1 MRRIKLVL
9 AMAAVLVG
17 MLALQAGP
25 AMADDEDCDFRER
38 GNRDDVVV
46 CRDDGDR
53 EVFEADDFYYDDDF
67 FLDVDDSFY
76 YSPFLYYSPFFY
88 IEEID
93 IDCDEIDDD
102 SDGWVDEGAV
112 CEALCHSFREDFL

>member
-25 AMADDEDCDFRER
+25 AMADDCDFRER
-38 GNRDDVVV
+38 GDRDDVVV

-53 EVFEADDFYYDDDF
+53 EVFYADDFDDDYYDYAYFDDF
-67 FLDVDDSFY
+67 YFFSPY
-76 YSPFLYYSPFFY
+76 YFGYYDYGCEGPVCL
-88 IEEID
+88 ID
-93 IDCDEIDDD
+93 
-102 SDGWVDEGAV
+102 
-112 CEALCHSFREDFL
+112 

>member
-25 AMADDEDCDFRER
+25 AMADEDCDFRER

-46 CRDDGDR
+46 CNDDGDR
-53 EVFEADDFYYDDDF
+53 EVFDADDYYYDDYDYDRYYDYDDFYF
-67 FLDVDDSFY
+67 FYPYNYFYSPYSFY
-76 YSPFLYYSPFFY
+76 GGCEGPVCL
-88 IEEID
+88 ID
-93 IDCDEIDDD
+93 
-102 SDGWVDEGAV
+102 
-112 CEALCHSFREDFL
+112 

>member
-17 MLALQAGP
+17 MLTLQAGP
-25 AMADDEDCDFRER
+25 AMADDDCDFRER

-46 CRDDGDR
+46 CHDDGDR
-53 EVFEADDFYYDDDF
+53 EVFEADDFYY
-67 FLDVDDSFY
+67 
-76 YSPFLYYSPFFY
+76 SPFLYYSPLLY
-88 IEEID
+88 VEEID

-112 CEALCHSFREDFL
+112 CEVEFEFEEVFD

>member
-25 AMADDEDCDFRER
+25 AMADDDCDFRER

-46 CRDDGDR
+46 CHDEGDR
-53 EVFEADDFYYDDDF
+53 EVFEADDFYY
-67 FLDVDDSFY
+67 
-76 YSPFLYYSPFFY
+76 SPFLYSSPLLY
-88 IEEID
+88 VEEID

-112 CEALCHSFREDFL
+112 CEVEVEFEEVFD

>member
-9 AMAAVLVG
+9 AMASVLVG

-25 AMADDEDCDFRER
+25 AMADDDCDFRER

-46 CRDDGDR
+46 CHDDGDR
-53 EVFEADDFYYDDDF
+53 EVFEADDF
-67 FLDVDDSFY
+67 FLDEDDSFY
-76 YSPFLYYSPFFY
+76 YSPLLYV
-88 IEEID
+88 EEID

-112 CEALCHSFREDFL
+112 CEVEVELEEVFD